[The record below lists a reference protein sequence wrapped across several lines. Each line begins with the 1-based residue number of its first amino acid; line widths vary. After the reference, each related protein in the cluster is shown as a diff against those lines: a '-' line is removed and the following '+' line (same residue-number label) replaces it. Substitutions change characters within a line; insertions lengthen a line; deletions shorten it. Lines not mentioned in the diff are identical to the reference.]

1 ASTPGRRSRPPG
13 ASGSADR
20 AAQGLERLD
29 GQRGTAHTLVVR
41 ARIES
46 MLADD
51 LWPIVTGGHP
61 PATAAATVI
70 DTAVYTDEARH
81 RAEVGMIRSHP
92 LAAVHASEVAGPGDF
107 VTCDLLGLP
116 ALVVRGADGRVR
128 AFRNA
133 CAHRGAPV
141 ETRPSGSARLLS
153 CGFHGWSYDLDG
165 SLRTVSHAP
174 LFSTPPC
181 PSSGLAE
188 LRSEERHG
196 IVWVTIEA
204 AAGAPGVRTWLGEE
218 LDDVLAALELEKAV
232 LTRSVDLDLG
242 CNWKL
247 LTDGFREL
255 YHLKALHRTTIA
267 PYFPA
272 NTCTYRRFGPHLS
285 VALPKNR
292 LVREMRERPRDEW
305 RILEGLTMPFVLVPG
320 TVIQW
325 QAGHFE
331 LFSLRPDPVDPSRT
345 RCRMSLLVPA
355 DRADE
360 TELWERNWARVCETI
375 PTEDFAVAEQIQR
388 NIDAGSAPRIQLGA
402 NEHML
407 VAHLH
412 AIDDLIVATSR
423 TAGPTSAPG

>member
-116 ALVVRGADGRVR
+116 ALVVRGADGQVR

-133 CAHRGAPV
+133 CAHRGSPV

-153 CGFHGWSYDLDG
+153 CGFHGWSYELDG
-165 SLRTVSHAP
+165 RLRSVAHPP
-174 LFSTPPC
+174 LYSTEPC
-181 PSSGLAE
+181 PAAGLCE
-188 LRSEERHG
+188 LRCEERHG
-196 IVWVTIEA
+196 IVWVTTEPGE
-204 AAGAPGVRTWLGEE
+204 GAPDVRRWLGTE
-218 LDDVLAALELEKAV
+218 LDDLLSALEVDRTV
-232 LTRSVDLDLG
+232 LSRTVDFDLR

-247 LTDGFREL
+247 LTDGFLEA
-255 YHLKALHRTTIA
+255 YHVQALHRTTIG

-272 NTCTYRRFGPHLS
+272 NLCAYRRFGAHLS

-292 LVREMRERPRDEW
+292 LVRRMREQPREEW
-305 RILEGLTMPFVLVPG
+305 RILDGLTMPVVLVPG
-320 TVIQW
+320 TVLVW
-325 QAGHFE
+325 QAGHLE
-331 LFSLRPDPVDPSRT
+331 LFSLRPDPDDPART
-345 RCRMSLLVPA
+345 VCRCSLLVPA
-355 DRADE
+355 DRAGD
-360 TELWERNWARVCETI
+360 TELWERNWARLCETI
-375 PTEDFAVAEQIQR
+375 PAEDFAVAEQIQR
-388 NIDAGSAPRIQLGA
+388 NIDAGSTPA
-402 NEHML
+402 
-407 VAHLH
+407 
-412 AIDDLIVATSR
+412 
-423 TAGPTSAPG
+423 